1 MNVISTQLLGSWL
14 NRKLVSTIPPA
25 TTNMYNFSTIKTWMK
40 SRFRQVWK
48 CSKGKPVIN
57 LWYFFIMLII
67 EDETHFLFHCQINL
81 KLRELTDNIILKD
94 NNNGENKIKFS

>member
-1 MNVISTQLLGSWL
+1 
-14 NRKLVSTIPPA
+14 
-25 TTNMYNFSTIKTWMK
+25 
-40 SRFRQVWK
+40 
-48 CSKGKPVIN
+48 
-57 LWYFFIMLII
+57 MLII